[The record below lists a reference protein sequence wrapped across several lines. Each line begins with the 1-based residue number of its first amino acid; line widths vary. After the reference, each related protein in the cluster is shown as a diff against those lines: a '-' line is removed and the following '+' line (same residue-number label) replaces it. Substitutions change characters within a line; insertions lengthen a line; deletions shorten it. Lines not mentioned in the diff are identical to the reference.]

1 MLFYHV
7 RRLIDDFMITI
18 WFHGEKNIKQDHY
31 ITISLFFWF
40 FFFAFSQ
47 TVSLQHVFKYTC
59 FYIWKPYVREK
70 CTSLIF
76 YEPKWLSLVISFTH
90 RWDYN
95 EKLIC
100 LMSFE
105 QNSDYSS
112 GWESSTRILVTIQ
125 KVGAF
130 RAEAGLYTT
139 CIFSWDNGFLFMYLF
154 SQEDFFFTSQS
165 ILILSFSVL
174 GTTQWGTWGRNYCI
188 KFADEMCFLK
198 LSWIN
203 QGMLEN
209 HPGATLSFLPPAP
222 QFMAIQLEM
231 QNTAANVPNYRDV
244 LGPLHCWPMVAPELR
259 LICVCPASTRAFA
272 DRGWATQMAW
282 KGAGVLYVWP
292 KGTSVSSMLTGLAAN
307 WAKLNVIWHHSIVL
321 PFE

>member
-31 ITISLFFWF
+31 ITISLFFCF

-139 CIFSWDNGFLFMYLF
+139 CIFSWDNGFLFIYLF
-154 SQEDFFFTSQS
+154 SQEDFFFY
-165 ILILSFSVL
+165 FSKYLDTIFFRSWDYSVRHM
-174 GTTQWGTWGRNYCI
+174 GQ
-188 KFADEMCFLK
+188 K
-198 LSWIN
+198 LLHKIFRW
-203 QGMLEN
+203 
-209 HPGATLSFLPPAP
+209 
-222 QFMAIQLEM
+222 
-231 QNTAANVPNYRDV
+231 NVFS
-244 LGPLHCWPMVAPELR
+244 E
-259 LICVCPASTRAFA
+259 
-272 DRGWATQMAW
+272 
-282 KGAGVLYVWP
+282 
-292 KGTSVSSMLTGLAAN
+292 
-307 WAKLNVIWHHSIVL
+307 AKLDQPRHAGKPPRGYSEFPTTSSTVHGNSTGNAKHCS
-321 PFE
+321 